1 MVEEAN
7 QSGYWNSCQVI
18 AIAFMSRLLKY
29 SNQRNNILGGQVLNQ
44 DAGQSIK
51 AEQGY
56 TKAWRVVKQ
65 LDHNNHGKKFEWK
78 DIVPKSSI
86 ILFELKLTSNNHLRK
101 LTVDHLKTYLEL
113 KESNY
118 LAAKFCNYT

>member
-1 MVEEAN
+1 MVT
-7 QSGYWNSCQVI
+7 GT

-44 DAGQSIK
+44 DAGKSIK
-51 AEQGY
+51 AEQGC

-65 LDHNNHGKKFEWK
+65 LDHNNHRKKFEWK
-78 DIVPKSSI
+78 DIIPKSSI
-86 ILFELKLTSNNHLRK
+86 ILFEFKLTSNNHLRK

-113 KESNY
+113 KESN
-118 LAAKFCNYT
+118 